1 MRVAFVSAVLLSL
14 LCQLPA
20 SGRDIVIRFPRGSYC
35 GSYTGNIRRGDSFR
49 GKGQAW
55 LITNDYGESYSVIGP
70 DGRVLPPDAN
80 PDVNT
85 RVFFTRRA
93 GVHRVRIINGHGFTS
108 FEFCAYAQRE

>member
-1 MRVAFVSAVLLSL
+1 MALILVIYVEETVLDSAK
-14 LCQLPA
+14 
-20 SGRDIVIRFPRGSYC
+20 
-35 GSYTGNIRRGDSFR
+35 

-93 GVHRVRIINGHGFTS
+93 GVHRVRIIKGHGFTS
-108 FEFCAYAQRE
+108 FEFCAYA